1 MTKITQDNKNKIIE
15 HYVANILSDMDNNSL
30 YALAYDYVVD
40 TKISMTLE
48 SLEKEILQYYP
59 HLLD

>member
-48 SLEKEILQYYP
+48 NLEKEILQYYP